1 MSHNSG
7 SLPYKTIIFDCDGV
21 LLDSNQIKSNA
32 FYETALP
39 FGKKFAQN
47 LLDYHRDNGG
57 VSRNEKFKYFLT
69 HIVQKKIINLDL
81 SELLSTYATLVFNGI
96 NNSEICGGLE
106 LFRSQNIQSK
116 WLVISGGNEEEIKKV
131 FDIKGITNFFDGGI
145 FGSPKSKDIIF
156 RELIES
162 QDIQFPALY
171 IGDSRYDHQVATSH
185 LVDFIFVYGWTE
197 FKAWKSYCKKH
208 SIPSVKRVSD
218 LDNYFKL
225 K

>member
-1 MSHNSG
+1 MAHNSR

-39 FGKKFAQN
+39 FGKKFAQQ

-57 VSRNEKFKYFLT
+57 VSRNEKFKYFLN
-69 HIVQKKIINLDL
+69 HIVQKNFTNLDL
-81 SELLSTYATLVFNGI
+81 SELLGIYASLVVDGLNG
-96 NNSEICGGLE
+96 SEICGGLE
-106 LFRSQNIQSK
+106 LLRSQNIQSK
-116 WLVISGGNEEEIKKV
+116 WLVISGGNEEEIKKI
-131 FDIKGITNFFDGGI
+131 FDTKGITNFFDGGI
-145 FGSPKSKDIIF
+145 FGSPKSKDTIF

-171 IGDSRYDHQVATSH
+171 MGDSRYDHQVASSH

-197 FKAWKSYCKKH
+197 FKEWKFYCKKY

-218 LDNYFKL
+218 IDNYFEL

>member
-1 MSHNSG
+1 MSYNSG

-21 LLDSNQIKSNA
+21 LLDSNKIKSNA

-39 FGKKFAQN
+39 FGKKPAQQ

-57 VSRNEKFKYFLT
+57 VSRNEKFQYFLS
-69 HIVQKKIINLDL
+69 HIVQKNSTKRDI
-81 SELLSTYATLVFNGI
+81 SELLRMYASLVVDGLNR
-96 NNSEICGGLE
+96 SEICGGLE
-106 LFRSQNIQSK
+106 LLRSQNVQSK
-116 WLVISGGNEEEIKKV
+116 WLVISGGNEEEIKKT
-131 FDIKGITNFFDGGI
+131 FDRKGISNYFDGGI
-145 FGSPKSKDIIF
+145 FGSPKSKDAIF

-171 IGDSRYDHQVATSH
+171 LGDSRYDHQVASSH

-197 FKAWKSYCKKH
+197 FKAWESYCKKH

-218 LDNYFKL
+218 IDNYFEL